1 MDATRSIPLQPAGAG
16 RHIAPI
22 ATPIPRDRASSLARW
37 NRVLSGLH
45 GIQFVV
51 MLAVAST
58 AAVFAPY
65 LSTVKVNLVDGKFAG
80 LEAVKVELFSMP
92 LAWFIAS
99 FLAMSAIAHFL
110 AGFPLRSRYEAW
122 LARGMNPL
130 RWVEY
135 AFSSTV
141 MIVAIAYIS
150 FIQDVPGLLAIAGCN
165 VAMILFGWSM
175 EAANEGR
182 RDHPDWK
189 HFVFGCIAGI
199 APWIGI
205 VSILLAYGAQA
216 DLPAGAGIPAFVY
229 VIVASLRLLQRLRDH
244 DGPPVPEDR
253 PLARLPRGREDLHG
267 HEPGRQVPARL
278 AGVQRDASPGRLR
291 RPGEWARAGARG
303 GRGAC
308 RAATRRQ
315 LRSR

>member
-1 MDATRSIPLQPAGAG
+1 MNALITP
-16 RHIAPI
+16 
-22 ATPIPRDRASSLARW
+22 ATPITHPIAAERAGSLGRW

-45 GIQFVV
+45 GIQFIV

-65 LSTVKVNLVDGKFAG
+65 LSTVKVNLVDGAFAG
-80 LEAVKVELFSMP
+80 LEAVQVQLFSMP

-110 AGFPLRSRYEAW
+110 AGWPLRSRYEAW
-122 LARGMNPL
+122 LSRGMNPL

-150 FIQDVPGLLAIAGCN
+150 FIQDVPALLAIAGCN

-182 RDHPDWK
+182 RDRPDWK
-189 HFVFGCIAGI
+189 HFIFGSIVGI
-199 APWIGI
+199 VPWLGI
-205 VSILLAYGAQA
+205 VSILLAYGLQP
-216 DLPAGAGIPAFVY
+216 DLPADAGIPAFVY
-229 VIVASLRLLQRLRDH
+229 LIVATLFLSFNVFAVTMVLQYRKIGPWRDY
-244 DGPPVPEDR
+244 
-253 PLARLPRGREDLHG
+253 
-267 HEPGRQVPARL
+267 L
-278 AGVQRDASPGRLR
+278 AGEKTYMVMSLIAKSALAWQVFSGTL
-291 RPGEWARAGARG
+291 RPGG
-303 GRGAC
+303 
-308 RAATRRQ
+308 
-315 LRSR
+315 